1 MATPQLLLVPNR
13 YKSGVLYSQLPESG
27 AGDFAVVRATTA
39 YRVNASGILE
49 SVASGVPRLDFGV
62 SGCPALLVEASGTNL
77 LTRNLDFANWTA
89 STNLTRA
96 DSGIASPVS
105 GFNWALVTSPS
116 GTYSAS
122 QSITSVV
129 TLSLDNTKQYF
140 TTLYLRRGTN
150 RYAAIRTG
158 GSNYT
163 DVIDF
168 DTAAIIR
175 TGGNTINKV
184 ESSLVNRGTYFEYRT
199 TSQTTTTY
207 VPARL
212 YIVKNPL
219 VPINGTTGIPD
230 AETFVG
236 TETVLALGGNFEVDR
251 RSSLI
256 VAGAAAT
263 TRNADVMTVTP
274 PVGTTLITTTFEDG
288 SNVEIIPSGTY
299 TIPNGRI
306 RSIVMT

>member
-1 MATPQLLLVPNR
+1 
-13 YKSGVLYSQLPESG
+13 
-27 AGDFAVVRATTA
+27 
-39 YRVNASGILE
+39 
-49 SVASGVPRLDFGV
+49 LDFGV